1 VLKATAVSHAIQGL
15 VKYHGLRDSV
25 NRIPFHDSISVCV
38 KELYTKTTVEIT
50 GNDDRNYVVI
60 NNRAV
65 TGREEERVE
74 YVLNKL
80 REVAEVECGFRI
92 VSTNSLQ
99 HGKGLGFSASGFSA
113 LGVAS
118 SKALGLELDPTSLCE
133 IVRLG
138 AGSATRSLAG
148 GFAIWYANRFGRSY
162 AEMIASPEDVDLKM
176 VVVPL
181 SYEVKTEEIHEEV
194 LTSPFLDARLRTVGK
209 TLRLTKNAIENRDI
223 SAIGKL
229 AEQDTLSLHATT
241 MTSRNGPIL
250 MRPETLLVIDEI
262 RKLRKL
268 GLEAW
273 FSMDTGPSVFINT
286 YPENAKQISGHL
298 KDELGLK
305 TITSG
310 VGGPPRISE
319 SHLF

>member
-1 VLKATAVSHAIQGL
+1 MQKATAISHAIQGL

-38 KELYTKTTVEIT
+38 QELYTKTTVEIV
-50 GNDDRNYVVI
+50 GESIRDCIVI

-65 TGREEERVE
+65 TGRERERVE
-74 YVLNKL
+74 RVLNKL
-80 REVAEVECGFRI
+80 REVADAKCGFNI
-92 VSTNSLQ
+92 ASTNSLQ

-113 LGVAS
+113 LGVAG
-118 SKALGLELDPTSLCE
+118 SKALGLELDSTSLSE

-138 AGSATRSLAG
+138 AGSSTRSLAG
-148 GFAIWYANRFGRSY
+148 GFAIWYANRSGRSY
-162 AEMIASPEDVDLKM
+162 AEMIAAPEDIDLKM

-181 SYEVKTEEIHEEV
+181 PHEVKTEEIHEEI

-209 TLRLTKNAIENRDI
+209 TLRLTKRAIADKDV

-241 MTSRNGPIL
+241 MTSRSGPIL
-250 MRPETLLVIDEI
+250 MRPETILVINET
-262 RKLRKL
+262 RRLREL

-286 YPENAKQISGHL
+286 YPENAKQIASHL
-298 KDELGLK
+298 KDRLGLK
-305 TITSG
+305 TIISG
-310 VGGPPRISE
+310 VGGPPIISRR
-319 SHLF
+319 HMF